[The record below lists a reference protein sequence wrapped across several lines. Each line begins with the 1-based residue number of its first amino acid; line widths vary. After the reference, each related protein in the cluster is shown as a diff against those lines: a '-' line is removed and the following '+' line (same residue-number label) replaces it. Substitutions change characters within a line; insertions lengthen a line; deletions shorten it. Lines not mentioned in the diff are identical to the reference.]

1 MKKKIKILL
10 TLVLSVGLLGG
21 CGSSST
27 SSKEIAFSEL
37 LKSDV
42 IIYSG
47 TIGQGDSIEGKDE
60 KIFDAHICGADGT
73 YSWYEIK
80 GLKLGELAQKSDE
93 EVVESISSTYDVTTV
108 GNYKLG
114 ILTDST
120 GNSTETECLLVR
132 STYDKRWEN
141 SKESGWIGYT
151 GGIKEIGN
159 FVGHITVYDTS
170 YMMFQRIRNSDCI
183 DFYLIKDTEETKD
196 KTVYLDAVGTEGIVV
211 DKEAEEA
218 FE

>member
-1 MKKKIKILL
+1 MKRKIALL
-10 TLVLSVGLLGG
+10 MVSLLSMMFVLGG
-21 CGSSST
+21 CGSGST

-47 TIGQGDSIEGKDE
+47 TIGQGDSVEGKDE

-93 EVVESISSTYDVTTV
+93 EVIESISSTYDVTTV

-151 GGIKEIGN
+151 GGIKEIG
-159 FVGHITVYDTS
+159 VAPLS
-170 YMMFQRIRNSDCI
+170 
-183 DFYLIKDTEETKD
+183 
-196 KTVYLDAVGTEGIVV
+196 A
-211 DKEAEEA
+211 
-218 FE
+218 